1 MADYWLPA
9 LVTLL
14 VWWASTGLIIY
25 LDGLRRETFRWTML
39 GATSLLLVALTG
51 LHSVAW
57 DTSAT
62 GAWLGFA
69 CGLVAWAWIEIAF
82 LTGLVTGP
90 RREAIP
96 RSTRGWPRFRA
107 AVAAILWH
115 ELAIVAMAGVIV
127 ALSWGAPNQIG
138 TWTFVA
144 FWVMRQSAKLNVFL
158 GVRNLS
164 ESFLP
169 DHLRYLESFFTR
181 RPMNLLFP
189 VSILAGVVGVV
200 LLTLAA
206 LDPAASR
213 HETIGFTLLATLVA
227 LGLLEH
233 VFMVLPVPADGL
245 WKWSLGSRAVAVP
258 VAPVPAREEGR
269 PRPSSAG

>member
-57 DTSAT
+57 DTSAM
-62 GAWLGFA
+62 GAWLAFA

-96 RSTRGWPRFRA
+96 RGTRGWPRFRA

-115 ELAIVAMAGVIV
+115 ELAIVVMAGVIV

-169 DHLRYLESFFTR
+169 DHLRYLESYFKR

-189 VSILAGVVGVV
+189 VSILAGLVGVV
-200 LLTLAA
+200 LLALAA

-245 WKWSLGSRAVAVP
+245 WKWSLGSRAEAVRI
-258 VAPVPAREEGR
+258 APVPAREEGR
-269 PRPSSAG
+269 PRPSSAA

>member
-1 MADYWLPA
+1 MADLWLPA

-14 VWWASTGLIIY
+14 VWWFSTGLIIY

-39 GATSLLLVALTG
+39 GATSLLLVGLAG
-51 LHSVAW
+51 LHMVAW
-57 DTSAT
+57 DASAA
-62 GAWLGFA
+62 GAWLGFL
-69 CGLVAWAWIEIAF
+69 CGVLCWAWIEIAF

-90 RREAIP
+90 RRTAIP
-96 RSTRGWPRFRA
+96 RSTRGWPRLRA

-115 ELAIVAMAGVIV
+115 EIAIIVLAAVIV
-127 ALSWGAPNQIG
+127 ALTWGAPNQIG
-138 TWTFVA
+138 TWTFIA

-169 DHLRYLESFFTR
+169 DHLRYLESFFAR

-189 VSILAGVVGVV
+189 VSVLAGVVGCG
-200 LLTLAA
+200 LLVLAA
-206 LDPAASR
+206 IAPDASR

-233 VFMVLPVPADGL
+233 IFMVMPVSADGL
-245 WKWSLGSRAVAVP
+245 WKWGLASRQTAAPAVAK
-258 VAPVPAREEGR
+258 EEGR
-269 PRPSSAG
+269 TRPSTAG

>member
-9 LVTLL
+9 LFTLL

-39 GATSLLLVALTG
+39 GATSLLLVGLTG
-51 LHSVAW
+51 LHTVAW

-62 GAWLGFA
+62 GAWLGFV
-69 CGLVAWAWIEIAF
+69 CGLLCWAWIEIAF

-90 RREAIP
+90 RRTAIAP
-96 RSTRGWPRFRA
+96 TLRGWPRLRA
-107 AVAAILWH
+107 ALAAILWH
-115 ELAIVAMAGVIV
+115 ELAIMAMAGVIV
-127 ALSWGAPNQIG
+127 ALTWGAPNQIG

-169 DHLRYLESFFTR
+169 DHLRYLESFFAR

-189 VSILAGVVGVV
+189 VSIMAGLVGVA
-200 LLTLAA
+200 LLALAA
-206 LDPAASR
+206 MAPEASR

-227 LGLLEH
+227 LGMLEH
-233 VFMVLPVPADGL
+233 VFMVLPMSADGL
-245 WKWSLGSRAVAVP
+245 WKWGLASRSAQAVP
-258 VAPVPAREEGR
+258 AKQEGR
-269 PRPSSAG
+269 PRPSTAA